1 VLPRNPSPASQL
13 APGLSALHKASV
25 GVAPKFPRKVKRD
38 TFHPPDIAGNSSNGR
53 RNDWVIC
60 TLSAQFLADPCDAV
74 RPHYL
79 KLGAEWFEFKLL
91 EYLTTAISKFF
102 EGHKFR
108 NVKNDE
114 ASSHCACCE
123 ETGAK
128 AESEDGL
135 WDMQVRTTTFSVP
148 LEALSPQAN
157 IV

>member
-1 VLPRNPSPASQL
+1 
-13 APGLSALHKASV
+13 
-25 GVAPKFPRKVKRD
+25 
-38 TFHPPDIAGNSSNGR
+38 
-53 RNDWVIC
+53 
-60 TLSAQFLADPCDAV
+60 V

-91 EYLTTAISKFF
+91 EYLATAISTFF
-102 EGHKFR
+102 EDHKFR

-148 LEALSPQAN
+148 REGRSPQAN